1 MSVPQDMFGHIRALV
16 EGLAQRDQRIT
27 SLEAQV
33 AASSNDVRVIGG
45 RTCVVIGDRI
55 HAYDEEANATGRV
68 IGYLHVVMI
77 EAPPQPPPQ
86 PQPLQPQGRG
96 RRPDPP
102 LRNMSVAFTDGQ
114 LIVHPLKRRRGQP
127 VLESAWVGTFCSS
140 RDAIM
145 RDGIAYPSLSAF
157 AVAHRGEG
165 WRECFCAMGGVW
177 VSTNNLGL

>member
-1 MSVPQDMFGHIRALV
+1 MFGHIRALV
-16 EGLAQRDQRIT
+16 EGVAQRDQRIT

-68 IGYLHVVMI
+68 IGYLQVVMI
-77 EAPPQPPPQ
+77 EPPPQPPPQ
-86 PQPLQPQGRG
+86 PQPE
-96 RRPDPP
+96 PP

-157 AVAHRGEG
+157 AVAHRGSSSNG